1 MYIYIKQKQQYFH
14 LMGITAANVGL
25 RPKILSNHTPEP
37 QTSFTGAGTVEY
49 YKVKIWNDAVV

>member
-49 YKVKIWNDAVV
+49 YKVKI